1 MMDRR
6 RLLEILKQQV
16 TNEIVVSSY
25 SCAIDWVAIGERALN
40 YFSHGAMGL
49 GSSHGLGLALARP
62 ERKVVVLD
70 GDGSLL
76 INLGTLVTIAAAA
89 PRNLVLLAFQNEAYE
104 ANGGHPIPQAGVVDF
119 AGIARSA
126 GIASASSISD
136 LTEFERRIPEILKSD
151 GPFRHPACRPRPAR
165 QARLRGA
172 LQARAAGGPAAR
184 AGARCLTDSVAA
196 APLQISRCRSTAGPH
211 LIARGSTS

>member
-1 MMDRR
+1 MMNRAAVMQV
-6 RLLEILKQQV
+6 LKRHI

-25 SCAIDWVAIGERALN
+25 SSAFAWKEQGERTLN

-76 INLGTLVTIAAAA
+76 MNLGTLVTIAAAA
-89 PRNLVLLAFQNEAYE
+89 PKNLVLLAFQNETYE
-104 ANGGHPIPQAGVVDF
+104 ANGGHPIPQARIVDF

-126 GIASASSISD
+126 GIAEASDYSD
-136 LTEFERRIPEILKSD
+136 VAAFEKRLPQLLKADGPVFATLRIEQGPDVPRDYEDLYRPERREALK
-151 GPFRHPACRPRPAR
+151 RELAK
-165 QARLRGA
+165 
-172 LQARAAGGPAAR
+172 
-184 AGARCLTDSVAA
+184 
-196 APLQISRCRSTAGPH
+196 
-211 LIARGSTS
+211 